1 MDGEKTTIKPKEMI
15 GGIKQASEC
24 VQFNGSGTVQ
34 REATFEN
41 NSDKLVDRDTITRAQ
56 EGKVLC
62 NVFRLFELEEK

>member
-1 MDGEKTTIKPKEMI
+1 M
-15 GGIKQASEC
+15 KQASEC